1 MLRGLSAPAL
11 VLSGALLLTGCS
23 NMNLGTS
30 SSSTSPTALPA
41 NTSCSAGGNGSSTK
55 APTNSAGVSAGL
67 LVHGSC
73 TVVAAPDTATVTTLV
88 QVQAVT
94 ARSAL
99 DQTTGKADAV
109 VGGLKGKGVSPQDI
123 RGGSLV
129 VTPVF
134 SPVITSITGVGGTR
148 VTGFI
153 ASKSITAVLHDV
165 TTAGSVISSVIDTAG
180 DSGQVQVS
188 YSVGDDSALRAQ
200 ARAAAIRSAQD
211 SAKSMADAAGEAL
224 GQLISINDV
233 TAVASPT
240 LPAGQSASS
249 TSSTPPGMSLSD
261 LKDDGQAL
269 TASVDLVY
277 AVG

>member
-1 MLRGLSAPAL
+1 M
-11 VLSGALLLTGCS
+11 
-23 NMNLGTS
+23 
-30 SSSTSPTALPA
+30 
-41 NTSCSAGGNGSSTK
+41 
-55 APTNSAGVSAGL
+55 

-73 TVVAAPDTATVTTLV
+73 TVVGAPDTATVITLV

-94 ARSAL
+94 ARAAL
-99 DQTTGKADAV
+99 DGTTGKADAV

-134 SPVITSITGVGGTR
+134 SPIITSPVTGVGGTR
-148 VTGFI
+148 VTGFV

-165 TTAGSVISSVIDTAG
+165 STAGGVISSVIDTAG

-188 YSVGDDSALRAQ
+188 YSVADDSALRAQ
-200 ARAAAIRSAQD
+200 ARAAAIRSAQN
-211 SAKSMADAAGEAL
+211 SAKSMADAAGESL

-233 TAVASPT
+233 TAAASPT
-240 LPAGQSASS
+240 EPAAQSSS
-249 TSSTPPGMSLSD
+249 SSSSTPPGLSLGD

>member
-11 VLSGALLLTGCS
+11 VLSGTLLLTGCS

-30 SSSTSPTALPA
+30 SSSSSTALPA
-41 NTSCSAGGNGSSTK
+41 NTSCSAGSSGTAK
-55 APTNSAGVSAGL
+55 APTNSSGVSAGM
-67 LVHGSC
+67 LVHGTC
-73 TVVAAPDTATVTTLV
+73 TVVGAPDTATVTTLV

-99 DQTTGKADAV
+99 DATTGKADAV

-134 SPVITSITGVGGTR
+134 SPVITSPTGVGGTR
-148 VTGFI
+148 VTGFV

-165 TTAGSVISSVIDTAG
+165 STAGSVISSVIDTAG

-188 YSVGDDSALRAQ
+188 YSIADDSALRAQ

-233 TAVASPT
+233 TSAPSPT
-240 LPAGQSASS
+240 EPAAQSSS
-249 TSSTPPGMSLSD
+249 SSSSTPPGLSLSD

>member
-30 SSSTSPTALPA
+30 SSSSSTALPA
-41 NTSCSAGGNGSSTK
+41 NTSCSAGGNGSTTK

-73 TVVAAPDTATVTTLV
+73 TVVGAPDTATVTTLV
-88 QVQAVT
+88 QVQAIT
-94 ARSAL
+94 ARAAL

-134 SPVITSITGVGGTR
+134 SPVITSPTGVGGTR
-148 VTGFI
+148 VTGFV

-165 TTAGSVISSVIDTAG
+165 STAGSVISSVIDTAG

-188 YSVGDDSALRAQ
+188 YSIADDSALRAQ
-200 ARAAAIRSAQD
+200 ARSAAIRSAQD
-211 SAKSMADAAGEAL
+211 SAKSMAEAAGEAL

-233 TAVASPT
+233 SVPPSPT
-240 LPAGQSASS
+240 EPSAQSS
-249 TSSTPPGMSLSD
+249 TSSSSTPPGLSLSD

>member
-23 NMNLGTS
+23 NLNLGTS
-30 SSSTSPTALPA
+30 SSSSSSTALPA
-41 NTSCSAGGNGSSTK
+41 NTSCSAGSNGTAK
-55 APTNSAGVSAGL
+55 APTNSSGVAAGL

-73 TVVAAPDTATVTTLV
+73 TVVGAPDTATVTTLV
-88 QVQAVT
+88 QVQAIT

-123 RGGSLV
+123 RGGSLTV
-129 VTPVF
+129 SPVF
-134 SPVITSITGVGGTR
+134 SPVITSPTGVGGTR
-148 VTGFI
+148 VTGFV

-165 TTAGSVISSVIDTAG
+165 STAGAVISSVIDTAG

-188 YSVGDDSALRAQ
+188 YSIADDSALRSQ

-233 TAVASPT
+233 TAAPAST
-240 LPAGQSASS
+240 LPSGSATSS
-249 TSSTPPGMSLSD
+249 TSSTPPGLSLGD

>member
-30 SSSTSPTALPA
+30 SSSSSTAIPA
-41 NTSCSAGGNGSSTK
+41 NTSCSSGSNGSATK

-73 TVVAAPDTATVTTLV
+73 TVVGAPDTATVTTLV
-88 QVQAVT
+88 QVQAIT

-129 VTPVF
+129 VSPVF
-134 SPVITSITGVGGTR
+134 SPVITSVTGVGGTR

-165 TTAGSVISSVIDTAG
+165 STAGSVISSVIDTAG

-188 YSVGDDSALRAQ
+188 YSIADDSALRAQ

-211 SAKSMADAAGEAL
+211 SAKAMADAAGEAL

-233 TAVASPT
+233 SAAPSPT
-240 LPAGQSASS
+240 VPSGQSSSS
-249 TSSTPPGMSLSD
+249 TSSTPPGLSLGD
-261 LKDDGQAL
+261 IKDDGQAL

>member
-30 SSSTSPTALPA
+30 SSSSSTALPA
-41 NTSCSAGGNGSSTK
+41 NTSCSAGSSGASK
-55 APTNSAGVSAGL
+55 APTNSAGVAAGL

-73 TVVAAPDTATVTTLV
+73 TVVGAPDTATVTTLV

-134 SPVITSITGVGGTR
+134 SPVITSPTGVGGNR

-165 TTAGSVISSVIDTAG
+165 STAGSVISSVIDTAG

-188 YSVGDDSALRAQ
+188 YSIADDSALRSQ

-211 SAKSMADAAGEAL
+211 SAKAMADAAGEAL

-233 TAVASPT
+233 TAAPSPT
-240 LPAGQSASS
+240 EPNAQSSS
-249 TSSTPPGMSLSD
+249 SSSSTPPGLSLSD

>member
-1 MLRGLSAPAL
+1 M
-11 VLSGALLLTGCS
+11 
-23 NMNLGTS
+23 
-30 SSSTSPTALPA
+30 
-41 NTSCSAGGNGSSTK
+41 
-55 APTNSAGVSAGL
+55 

-73 TVVAAPDTATVTTLV
+73 TVVGAPDTATVTTLV
-88 QVQAVT
+88 QVQAIT

-129 VTPVF
+129 VSPVF
-134 SPVITSITGVGGTR
+134 SPVITSATGVGGTR

-165 TTAGSVISSVIDTAG
+165 STAGSVISSVIDTAG

-188 YSVGDDSALRAQ
+188 YSIADDSALRAQ

-211 SAKSMADAAGEAL
+211 SAKAMADAAGEAL

-233 TAVASPT
+233 SAAPSPT
-240 LPAGQSASS
+240 EPSGQSSSS
-249 TSSTPPGMSLSD
+249 TSSTPPGLSLGD
-261 LKDDGQAL
+261 IKDDGQAL